1 MIKIPLQK
9 IIEQIKK
16 EKTISEQEINA
27 KIDDKLKELS
37 GLVSREGAA
46 HIIANELGVNLYK
59 ELTGKI
65 KISSLLAGMREIET
79 LGKVQRIFETRNFDT
94 GQRKGSVANIII
106 ADETGTCRVVLWND
120 KASMAAQLK
129 ENDIVKIKNTYA
141 KDNQGRVEL
150 HLNDKSEL
158 IINPEGEKIEEVKQ
172 YSSQRKEIKDLQD
185 GDQNIELLG
194 TIVQVF
200 EPRYFEICSQCGKR
214 AILKG
219 ENEFV
224 CEAHGTITPT
234 YSYVMNFIVD
244 DGTENIRCVAFKRQ
258 ADRLL
263 NRDITEIRNN
273 PAEIEKIKIG
283 LMGNIVKLIGKASKN
298 QMFDRLEFTT
308 QLVFTDPD
316 PEDELK
322 RIEQYAV

>member
-1 MIKIPLQK
+1 MIKIPLPK

-16 EKTISEQEINA
+16 EKSISELEINK

-129 ENDIVKIKNTYA
+129 ENDIVRIKNTYA

-158 IINPEGEKIEEVKQ
+158 IINPEGEKIGEVKQ

-234 YSYVMNFIVD
+234 YSYVINFIVD

-273 PAEIEKIKIG
+273 QAEIEKIKIG
-283 LMGNIVKLIGKASKN
+283 LIGNMVKLIGKANKN